1 MSTGRESS
9 SDAHDASR
17 FAPKWARDPEQNGP
31 ARRPTRAHGN
41 IWLGDAEEAARDD
54 FRCQERDGKWGL
66 FRPPLEPTV
75 LPDVWSASLRRSSA
89 RQFMGLVAAVLALA
103 GVAFGVVARVS
114 GSLSGESATRFAPP
128 RPAPQV
134 SANDNRARASTGR
147 LAVSMPTSSAFPPD
161 EGAPLGLAIYGAG
174 QRGDVVI
181 GGYAPG
187 SSFSRGQALGRAAWV
202 LSPPQIDGAVITPP
216 SGFTGAMDLRFELRL
231 ADGRVVDRKR
241 ARLEWTAPP
250 PVASPEIPRDP
261 PQALA
266 APTLTP
272 ATPGPPDPPSGTRTL
287 TSAELAALLRR
298 GNELIS
304 LGDLVGARLVFE
316 RAAQAGDSRAA
327 LKLASTYDPLVL
339 QQLGERGLAP
349 DIAMAR
355 FWYEKAK
362 ELGSKEAPER
372 LEVLVSRSN

>member
-9 SDAHDASR
+9 SDAQDASR
-17 FAPKWARDPEQNGP
+17 FAPKWARDPEQNGR
-31 ARRPTRAHGN
+31 ARRPARADGD

-54 FRCQERDGKWGL
+54 FRYQEGDGKLGL

-75 LPDVWSASLRRSSA
+75 IPDVWSASVRRSNA
-89 RQFMGLVAAVLALA
+89 RRFVGLVAAVLAVA
-103 GVAFGVVARVS
+103 GVAFGVIARVS
-114 GSLSGESATRFAPP
+114 GSVSDESATRFAPP
-128 RPAPQV
+128 RGAPQ
-134 SANDNRARASTGR
+134 AAADGNRARASTGR
-147 LAVSMPTSSAFPPD
+147 LAVSMPTSAFPPD
-161 EGAPLGLAIYGAG
+161 EAAPLGLAIYGAG

-187 SSFSRGQALGRAAWV
+187 STFSAGQARGRAAWV
-202 LSPPQIDGAVITPP
+202 LSRSQIDGVVITPP
-216 SGFTGAMDLRFELRL
+216 SGFAGAMDLLFELRL

-241 ARLEWTAPP
+241 ARLEWSARP
-250 PVASPEIPRDP
+250 PVVSAEVPRDR
-261 PQALA
+261 PQAVA
-266 APTLTP
+266 APALTP
-272 ATPGPPDPPSGTRTL
+272 TTSAPPDPPSGARTL
-287 TSAELAALLRR
+287 SPAELAALLRR
-298 GNELIS
+298 GNELVS

-327 LKLASTYDPLVL
+327 LALASTYDPLVL

>member
-1 MSTGRESS
+1 MSTGREPS
-9 SDAHDASR
+9 SDAQDASR
-17 FAPKWARDPEQNGP
+17 FAPKWARDPEQNGR
-31 ARRPTRAHGN
+31 ARRP
-41 IWLGDAEEAARDD
+41 AR
-54 FRCQERDGKWGL
+54 
-66 FRPPLEPTV
+66 
-75 LPDVWSASLRRSSA
+75 
-89 RQFMGLVAAVLALA
+89 
-103 GVAFGVVARVS
+103 
-114 GSLSGESATRFAPP
+114 
-128 RPAPQV
+128 
-134 SANDNRARASTGR
+134 
-147 LAVSMPTSSAFPPD
+147 AFPPD

-187 SSFSRGQALGRAAWV
+187 STFSTGQALGRAAWV
-202 LSPPQIDGAVITPP
+202 LSPSQIDGAVLTPP
-216 SGFTGAMDLRFELRL
+216 SGFAGAMDLLFELRL

-241 ARLEWTAPP
+241 ARLEWSAPL
-250 PVASPEIPRDP
+250 PVASSEVPRDP
-261 PQALA
+261 PQAVA

-272 ATPGPPDPPSGTRTL
+272 TTPAPLDPPSGARTL
-287 TSAELAALLRR
+287 SSAELVALLRR
-298 GNELIS
+298 GNDLVS

-327 LKLASTYDPLVL
+327 LALASTYDPLVL

>member
-31 ARRPTRAHGN
+31 ARRPTRADGD

-54 FRCQERDGKWGL
+54 FRCQEGDGKLGL

-75 LPDVWSASLRRSSA
+75 IPDVWSASLRRSNT
-89 RQFMGLVAAVLALA
+89 RRFMGLVAAVLAVA
-103 GVAFGVVARVS
+103 GVAFGVIARVS
-114 GSLSGESATRFAPP
+114 GSVSDESATRFVPP
-128 RPAPQV
+128 RPAPKA
-134 SANDNRARASTGR
+134 SADGNRSRASTGR

-187 SSFSRGQALGRAAWV
+187 STFSTGQALGRAAWV
-202 LSPPQIDGAVITPP
+202 LSPSQIDGAVITPP
-216 SGFTGAMDLRFELRL
+216 SGFAGAMDLLFELRL
-231 ADGRVVDRKR
+231 GDGRVVDRKR
-241 ARLEWTAPP
+241 VRLQWSAPRP
-250 PVASPEIPRDP
+250 IASAEVPRDL
-261 PQALA
+261 PQAVV
-266 APTLTP
+266 APALTP
-272 ATPGPPDPPSGTRTL
+272 TSPGPPDPPSGARTL
-287 TSAELAALLRR
+287 SAAELAVLLRR
-298 GNELIS
+298 GNELVS

-316 RAAQAGDSRAA
+316 RAAQAGDSGAA
-327 LKLASTYDPLVL
+327 LALASTYDPLVL
-339 QQLGERGLAP
+339 QRLGERGLAP